1 MEYGLIG
8 SINLCRIW
16 GIEMF
21 VLGCYE
27 SKNYN
32 SSKNMYAD
40 HMRKGFSYE
49 CEGKL
54 TNIIIEDGTEIR

>member
-1 MEYGLIG
+1 
-8 SINLCRIW
+8 
-16 GIEMF
+16 MF